1 MSAQVAL
8 PPTAVRAAR
17 RSPRVLVAGGGV
29 GGLALAVGLRA
40 RGVTDVLVFERDASL
55 ESAAARS
62 TGLALWPNGSAAL
75 RALSPGARLDIAAR
89 EAGELLD
96 GVLFAPAGCSASAP
110 PPARSSQEQMAARFG
125 APAVTLRWRSL
136 VATLA
141 AALPAATV
149 HCDAALQHVE
159 KLPGGGVRAT
169 FTRRDGSEAATVDAD
184 VLVGADGV
192 RSRTRALLLGMEEA
206 PRDAGRV
213 AWRAV
218 VPLTPALEALCPR
231 QHSFMA
237 AAPREGRTLT
247 LMHLGSREFYWA
259 LGCLDA
265 EVAADGPPTPGSRSN
280 GDFFDIIDEVAS
292 SAAASFS
299 AWPLAATLLAATP
312 RGSVLQQRL
321 CDREPLAP
329 EALLDAGCVTLLGD
343 ALHAMIP
350 SLGQGACSALEG
362 ALELA
367 QCIAAAAAVGAET
380 QPAKDE
386 LMQAALRCYEAARLE
401 RSTGIQM
408 RSAQAGSA
416 AYGKRPAGA
425 SADAP
430 PAAPRSEDFMA
441 WLHDY
446 LSPHAE
452 LDAALLQD
460 H

>member
-1 MSAQVAL
+1 MSAPVAMQ
-8 PPTAVRAAR
+8 PSAVRAGR

-75 RALSPGARLDIAAR
+75 RALAPGARLDIAAR

-96 GVLFAPAGCSASAP
+96 AVLFAPAGCSAGAP

-125 APAVTLRWRSL
+125 ASALTMRWRSL

-141 AALPAATV
+141 AALPANAV

-169 FTRRDGSEAATVDAD
+169 FARRDGSEAATIDAD

-192 RSRTRALLLGMEEA
+192 RSRTRALLLGMDEA

-247 LMHLGSREFYWA
+247 LMHLGNREFYWA

-265 EVAADGPPTPGSRSN
+265 EVAADGPPTPGSRANAES
-280 GDFFDIIDEVAS
+280 IDEVVA

-312 RGSVLQQRL
+312 RGGVLLQRL
-321 CDREPLAP
+321 CDREPLHP
-329 EALLDAGCVTLLGD
+329 DALAAAGPVTLLGD

-367 QCIAAAAAVGAET
+367 QCIAAAAAVGAEA
-380 QPAKDE
+380 QPAQGE
-386 LMQAALRCYEAARLE
+386 LLQAALRCYEAARLE

-425 SADAP
+425 AGDAP
-430 PAAPRSEDFMA
+430 PAATRSEDFMA

-446 LSPHAE
+446 RSPHAE
-452 LDAALLQD
+452 LDAALLQG